1 MRAEGSS
8 GAVLL
13 SCQYQG
19 TLQMSIKRLHFPG
32 VHLKFH
38 LRQLTGVSAKKIQTQ
53 RPQLWA
59 VLPYQG
65 ARGLE
70 MCLKVAI
77 NPSMVRSVLLVSC
90 QQPMLCSVVP
100 YLLCGP

>member
-1 MRAEGSS
+1 
-8 GAVLL
+8 
-13 SCQYQG
+13 
-19 TLQMSIKRLHFPG
+19 MSLKGLHFPG

-38 LRQLTGVSAKKIQTQ
+38 LRQPTGVGAKKIQTQ

-65 ARGLE
+65 PRGLE
-70 MCLKVAI
+70 MCLKVSI
-77 NPSMVRSVLLVSC
+77 NRSTVRSVQPVSC